1 MATSRKRVDPDS
13 LTNVYRAKTIH
24 NYLNLKQIATRPNS
38 LTILIKPS
46 RIGKTLFYPKE
57 IDHV

>member
-1 MATSRKRVDPDS
+1 MVTSRKRVDPNS
-13 LTNVYRAKTIH
+13 LGNVYREKTIR

-38 LTILIKPS
+38 LTILMKPS
-46 RIGKTLFYPKE
+46 RIGNILFYPKE